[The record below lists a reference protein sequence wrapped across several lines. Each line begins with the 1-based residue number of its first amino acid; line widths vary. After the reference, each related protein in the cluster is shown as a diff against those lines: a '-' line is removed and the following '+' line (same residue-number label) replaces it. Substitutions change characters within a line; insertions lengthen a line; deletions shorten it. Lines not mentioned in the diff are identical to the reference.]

1 MGVYWKIPFL
11 GGVTKN
17 QYIRGNCLKGG
28 VCGQFAGLRGGM
40 WQKRGDGG
48 NEDYGWVRSAEILE
62 QEKTV
67 WNAVPEAIV
76 ELVHWKCKKGCKTN
90 DCGCKKTGFTCTDAC
105 ICNKVQE
112 RKNQKDYYCYNG
124 SDNEEK

>member
-1 MGVYWKIPFL
+1 M
-11 GGVTKN
+11 KN

-28 VCGQFAGLRGGM
+28 GVDSFLVKGEGCGK
-40 WQKRGDGG
+40 KRGDGG
-48 NEDYGWVRSAEILE
+48 NADYGWVRSGEILE

-76 ELVHWKCKKGCKTN
+76 ELVHCNCKKGCKTN
-90 DCGCKKTGFTCTDAC
+90 DCGCKKAGFTCTDAC

-112 RKNQKDYYCYNG
+112 YENQKDYYCYNG